1 MKKQETFGQT
11 LRRLR
16 EDTGVSLRSFA
27 KMVDRTPTYISKI
40 ERDELAPPAE
50 DVIREMA
57 RILEQNADDM
67 ITLAGRIPSDLPEII
82 KQEPKRMAHMLR
94 TAKRFT
100 PEMMDELAKAMSR
113 IENKN
118 KKNKA

>member
-57 RILEQNADDM
+57 RILEQDADDM
-67 ITLAGRIPSDLPEII
+67 ITLAGRIPSDLPAII
-82 KQEPKRMAHMLR
+82 KQHPKEMAMLLR
-94 TAKRFT
+94 TADRFT
-100 PEMMDELAKAMSR
+100 PEQLEEVTKALTR
-113 IENKN
+113 IKN
-118 KKNKA
+118 KKTKA